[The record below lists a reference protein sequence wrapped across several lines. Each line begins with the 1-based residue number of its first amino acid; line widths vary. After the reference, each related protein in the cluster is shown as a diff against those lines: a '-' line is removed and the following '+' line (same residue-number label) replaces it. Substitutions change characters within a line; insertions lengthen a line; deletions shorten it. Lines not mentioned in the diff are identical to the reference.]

1 MRDLVSKPKI
11 VGPAAGDASVDH
23 NSSGSGQVEN
33 EKRKL
38 LSFVNDDICGTML
51 DVCFQRLIKR
61 EKVLPGTS
69 FSLGTLELWSDD
81 FEGKG
86 EFSQYR
92 SRLVSFTWLCFMLI
106 IMLAVKSPSSGG
118 KGCITCRLEH
128 SNVQK
133 SAL

>member
-11 VGPAAGDASVDH
+11 VAPAAGDGSVD
-23 NSSGSGQVEN
+23 NNPGSGSGQVDN

-38 LSFVNDDICGTML
+38 QSFVNDDICGTML
-51 DVCFQRLIKR
+51 DVCFQRLLKR

-69 FSLGTLELWSDD
+69 FSLGPLELWSDD

-92 SRLVSFTWLCFMLI
+92 SRLVCFTWLSFMLI
-106 IMLAVKSPSSGG
+106 IQLAVKSPSRG
-118 KGCITCRLEH
+118 R
-128 SNVQK
+128 
-133 SAL
+133 